1 MQKAYNRT
9 QPNMPDFQNAK
20 IYQIWTPGRPD
31 LLPYIGSTT
40 QTLAKRIGGHRRSYK
55 CKQNGKGNDR
65 ASFIH
70 IAEEGHRIELIREFP
85 CETRQ
90 ELLREEGREMRSREC
105 CNQVVPGRTRA
116 EWYEE
121 NKERLTAHRRKRYE
135 ENKEQVNA
143 HRRKWCEENKESLR
157 AKSKRHY
164 EKHGERVRARVSAYR
179 KANKEQISAK
189 DRKKITCPC
198 GSSISRGSRSKHQ
211 RSAKHIRKLAEL
223 HRAAHLEAIRV
234 MAGRRLER
242 IKTAEAR
249 AKAVR
254 ARAAQY
260 QKHRAKCRTAQK
272 AYHAKNREA
281 IKARKRAAYKLGPG
295 KRVKCDC
302 GQTVTQARLASHK
315 ETRAHCDLMWPIII
329 ARIEEE
335 NASSSCSDVSD
346 GTFHWMNRHDDSE

>member
-1 MQKAYNRT
+1 MHKAYNRT

-55 CKQNGKGNDR
+55 RKQNGKGDDR

-85 CETRQ
+85 CENRQ

-105 CNQVVPGRTRA
+105 CNKRIAGRTRA
-116 EWYEE
+116 EYREE
-121 NKERLTAHRRKRYE
+121 HKDAAAEWRD
-135 ENKEQVNA
+135 ENRED
-143 HRRKWCEENKESLR
+143 LR
-157 AKSKRHY
+157 AKARAFYALHRDRMNAGNRAY
-164 EKHGERVRARVSAYR
+164 RNKHKDAISARAR
-179 KANKEQISAK
+179 E
-189 DRKKITCPC
+189 KITCPC
-198 GSSISRGSRSKHQ
+198 GSSISRGSKAKHQ
-211 RSAKHIRKLAEL
+211 RSAKHLKKLAEL
-223 HRAAHLEAIRV
+223 HKAAHLSAIRV
-234 MAGRRLER
+234 MAQRRLER
-242 IKTAEAR
+242 IKTAEAK

-260 QKHRAKCRTAQK
+260 QKHRAKARADQK

-302 GQTVTQARLASHK
+302 GQIVTQARLASHK
-315 ETRAHCDLMWPIII
+315 QTQQHCDLMWPIII

-335 NASSSCSDVSD
+335 NASSGSDVSD
-346 GTFHWMNRHDDSE
+346 GTYHWMNRHDDSE